1 MPKALIAMSG
11 GVDSS
16 VAAHLIY
23 SEGYECIGGT
33 MKLITKHSTENSCCT
48 SDDIE
53 DARSVA
59 NKIGMP
65 YHVFDFEDAFRE
77 KVIDKFIDCYEKGGT
92 PNPCV
97 YCNRYLKFE
106 KLLDKAIELGCDY
119 VATGHYAQIEFNGE
133 RYILKKAVDSSKD
146 QSYFLYS
153 LTQEQLK
160 RTLLPLGGLTKEEAR
175 KIAEENGFINSRKKD
190 SQDICFVPD
199 GDYVSVIKKFTGKS
213 YADGNFI
220 DRQGNVLGRH
230 KGIINYTVGQRK
242 GLGLA
247 LKEPMYV
254 SDKCIKDNTVILARN
269 DELYSKELN
278 ATDFNWIL
286 YEKPPQEFRAKARIR
301 YRQEEQWATIW
312 VIDEK
317 NISIEFDEPQR
328 AIAKG
333 QAVVLYDEDIVVG
346 GGTIV

>member
-16 VAAHLIY
+16 VAAFLINNQ
-23 SEGYECIGGT
+23 GYECIGGT
-33 MKLITKHSTENSCCT
+33 MKLINKYSTENACCT

-59 NKIGMP
+59 EKIGMP

-77 KVIDKFIDCYEKGGT
+77 KVIDNFIECYEKGGT

-106 KLLDKAIELGCDY
+106 KLLDKAIELDCDY
-119 VATGHYAQIEFNGE
+119 VATGHYAQVEFNGE
-133 RYILKKAVDSSKD
+133 RYILKKAVDSAKD

-160 RTLLPLGGLTKEEAR
+160 HTLLPLGGLTKEEAR
-175 KIAEENGFINSRKKD
+175 KIAEENNFTNSRKKD

-199 GDYVSVIKKFTGKS
+199 GDYVSVIKNITGKT
-213 YADGNFI
+213 YPDGSFV
-220 DRQGNVLGRH
+220 DRQGNILGRH
-230 KGIINYTVGQRK
+230 KGIINYTIGQRK
-242 GLGLA
+242 GLGLS

-254 SDKCIKDNTVILARN
+254 CDKCMENNTVILGKN
-269 DELYSKELN
+269 DDLYSKQLK

-286 YEKPPQEFRAKARIR
+286 YENPPQEIRVKARIR
-301 YRQEEQWATIW
+301 YRQEEQWATVR

-317 NISIEFDEPQR
+317 NVSIEFDEPQR

-333 QAVVLYDEDIVVG
+333 QAVVLYQEDVVVG
-346 GGTIV
+346 GGTIE

>member
-1 MPKALIAMSG
+1 MPKALVAMSG

-16 VAAHLIY
+16 VAAFLIHKQ
-23 SEGYECIGGT
+23 GYECMGGT
-33 MKLITKHSTENSCCT
+33 MKLIDKHSIENACCT

-65 YHVFDFEDAFRE
+65 YEVFDFEDDFKE
-77 KVIDKFIDCYEKGGT
+77 KVIDNFIDCYEKGGT
-92 PNPCV
+92 PNPCI

-106 KLLDKAIELGCDY
+106 KLLTKAMDLGCDY

-133 RYILKKAVDSSKD
+133 RYILKKAVDSTKD

-160 RTLLPLGGLTKEEAR
+160 HTLLPLGELTKEEAR

-199 GDYVSVIKKFTGKS
+199 GDYVSVIKKFTGKK
-213 YADGNFI
+213 YPAGNFI
-220 DRQGNVLGRH
+220 DKDGNVLGTH
-230 KGIINYTVGQRK
+230 KGIINYTIGQRK
-242 GLGLA
+242 GLGLS

-254 SDKCIKDNTVILARN
+254 CDKSIKENAVILGKS
-269 DELYSKELN
+269 EQLYQKELK

-286 YEKPPQEFRAKARIR
+286 YENPPQEFRAKARIR
-301 YRQEEQWATIW
+301 YRQEEQWAIIR
-312 VIDEK
+312 VKDLK
-317 NISIEFDEPQR
+317 NVSIEFDEPQR

-333 QAVVLYDEDIVVG
+333 QAVVLYSDDIVIG
-346 GGTIV
+346 GGTIE

>member
-1 MPKALIAMSG
+1 MAKALIAMSG

-16 VAAHLIY
+16 VAAHLVY
-23 SEGYECIGGT
+23 NKGYECIGGT
-33 MKLITKHSTENSCCT
+33 MKLINKESDENACCT
-48 SDDIE
+48 SSDIE

-59 NKIGMP
+59 NRIGMP
-65 YHVFDFEDAFRE
+65 YEVFDFEDDFKE

-106 KLLDKAIELGCDY
+106 KLLDKALELGCDY

-133 RYILKKAVDSSKD
+133 RYILKKAVDEVKD

-160 RTLLPLGGLTKEEAR
+160 HTLLPLGGLTKEETR

-199 GDYVSVIKKFTGKS
+199 GDYVSVIKKFTGKN
-213 YADGNFI
+213 YPDGNFI
-220 DRQGNVLGRH
+220 DKQGNVLGRH
-230 KGIINYTVGQRK
+230 NGIICYTIGQRK

-254 SDKCIKDNTVILARN
+254 CDKCIEENTVVLAKN
-269 DELYSKELN
+269 DELYSREVK

-286 YEKPPQEFRAKARIR
+286 YENPPQEFRAKARIR
-301 YRQEEQWATIW
+301 YRQEEQWATVR
-312 VIDEK
+312 VIDER
-317 NISIEFDEPQR
+317 NVSIEFDEPQR

-333 QAVVLYDEDIVVG
+333 QAVVLYNDSIVIG
-346 GGTIV
+346 GGTIE

>member
-1 MPKALIAMSG
+1 MAKTLIAMSG

-16 VAAHLIY
+16 VAAQLIY
-23 SEGYECIGGT
+23 NEGYDCIGGT
-33 MKLITKHSTENSCCT
+33 MKLINKLSDENACCT
-48 SDDIE
+48 SDDIN
-53 DARSVA
+53 DARLVA
-59 NKIGMP
+59 EKIGIP
-65 YHVFDFEDAFRE
+65 YEVFDFEDAFRQ

-106 KLLDKAIELGCDY
+106 KLLDKALELGCDY
-119 VATGHYAQIEFNGE
+119 VATGHYAQIEYNGE
-133 RYILKKAVDSSKD
+133 RYILKKAVDTTKD

-160 RTLLPLGGLTKEEAR
+160 HTLLPLGGLTKEEAR
-175 KIAEENGFINSRKKD
+175 KIAEANGFINSRKKD

-199 GDYVSVIKKFTGKS
+199 GDYVSVIKNITGKN
-213 YADGNFI
+213 YPDGNFV
-220 DRQGNVLGRH
+220 DKQGNVLGRH
-230 KGIINYTVGQRK
+230 KGIINYTIGQRK

-247 LKEPMYV
+247 LQEPMYV
-254 SDKCIKDNTVILARN
+254 CDKSIKENTVVLATG

-286 YEKPPQEFRAKARIR
+286 YENPPQEFRAKARIR
-301 YRQEEQWATIW
+301 YRQEEQWATVR
-312 VIDEK
+312 VIDDK
-317 NISIEFDEPQR
+317 NVSIEFDEPQR

-333 QAVVLYDEDIVVG
+333 QAVVLYQDSIVVG
-346 GGTIV
+346 GGTIE

>member
-1 MPKALIAMSG
+1 MAKTLIAMSG

-16 VAAHLIY
+16 VAAQLIY
-23 SEGYECIGGT
+23 NQGYDCIGGT
-33 MKLITKHSTENSCCT
+33 MKLIDKHSADSSCCT
-48 SDDIE
+48 SDDIK

-59 NKIGMP
+59 EKIGMP
-65 YHVFDFEDAFRE
+65 YEVFDFEDAFRE
-77 KVIDKFIDCYEKGGT
+77 KVIDKFIECYEKGGT

-106 KLLDKAIELGCDY
+106 KLVDKALELGCDY

-133 RYILKKAVDSSKD
+133 RYILKKAVDIAKD

-160 RTLLPLGGLTKEEAR
+160 HTLLPLGGLTKEEAR
-175 KIAEENGFINSRKKD
+175 KIAEDNGFINSRKKD

-199 GDYVSVIKKFTGKS
+199 GDYVSVIKNITGKT
-213 YADGNFI
+213 YPDGNFV
-220 DRQGNVLGRH
+220 DSKGNVLGRH
-230 KGIINYTVGQRK
+230 KGIINYTIGQRK
-242 GLGLA
+242 GLGVA
-247 LKEPMYV
+247 LQEPMYV
-254 SDKCIKDNTVILARN
+254 CDKCIEDNTVVLAKN
-269 DELYSKELN
+269 EDLYMKNLQ

-286 YEKPPQEFRAKARIR
+286 YENPPKEFRAKARIR
-301 YRQEEQWATIW
+301 YRQEEQWATIR
-312 VIDEK
+312 VIDSK
-317 NISIEFDEPQR
+317 NVSIEFDEPQR

-333 QAVVLYDEDIVVG
+333 QAVVLYQDSIVIG

>member
-1 MPKALIAMSG
+1 MAKALIAMSG

-16 VAAHLIY
+16 VAAQLIY
-23 SEGYECIGGT
+23 NAGYDCIGGT
-33 MKLITKHSTENSCCT
+33 MKLIDKHSADSSCCT
-48 SDDIE
+48 SDDIK

-59 NKIGMP
+59 EKIGMP
-65 YHVFDFEDAFRE
+65 YEVFDFEDAFRE
-77 KVIDKFIDCYEKGGT
+77 KVIDKFIECYEKGGT

-106 KLLDKAIELGCDY
+106 KLLEKAMELGCDY

-133 RYILKKAVDSSKD
+133 RYILKKALDSSKD

-160 RTLLPLGGLTKEEAR
+160 HTLLPLGGLTKEEAR
-175 KIAEENGFINSRKKD
+175 KIAEDNGFINSRKKD

-199 GDYVSVIKKFTGKS
+199 GDYVSVIKNITGKN
-213 YADGNFI
+213 YPEGNFV
-220 DRQGNVLGRH
+220 DKEGKVLGKH
-230 KGIINYTVGQRK
+230 KGIINYTIGQRK

-254 SDKCIKDNTVILARN
+254 CDKCIEENTVVLATN
-269 DELYSKELN
+269 DELYEKTLQ

-286 YEKPPQEFRAKARIR
+286 YENPPQEFRAKARIR
-301 YRQEEQWATIW
+301 YRQEEQWATIR
-312 VIDEK
+312 VIDNK
-317 NISIEFDEPQR
+317 NVSIEFDEPQR

-333 QAVVLYDEDIVVG
+333 QAVVLYDREIVVG
-346 GGTIV
+346 GGTII

>member
-23 SEGYECIGGT
+23 NEGYECIGAT
-33 MKLITKHSTENSCCT
+33 MKLIDKHSEDSSCCT
-48 SDDIE
+48 SDDIK
-53 DARSVA
+53 DARLVA
-59 NKIGMP
+59 EKIGMP
-65 YHVFDFEDAFRE
+65 YEVFDFNDAFRE

-133 RYILKKAVDSSKD
+133 RYILKKAVDNAKD

-175 KIAEENGFINSRKKD
+175 KIAEDNGFINSRKKD

-199 GDYVSVIKKFTGKS
+199 GDYVSVIKNITGKS
-213 YADGNFI
+213 YPNGNFV
-220 DRQGNVLGRH
+220 DKEGNVLGRH
-230 KGIINYTVGQRK
+230 KGIINYTIGQRK

-247 LKEPMYV
+247 LKQPMYV
-254 SDKCIKDNTVILARN
+254 CDKCIQDNTVVLATS
-269 DELYSKELN
+269 DELYKKSLQ

-286 YEKPPQEFRAKARIR
+286 YKNPPQEFRAKARIR
-301 YRQEEQWATIW
+301 YRQEEQWATIR
-312 VIDEK
+312 VIDNK
-317 NISIEFDEPQR
+317 NVSIEFDEPQR

-333 QAVVLYDEDIVVG
+333 QAVVLYSDSTVIG
-346 GGTIV
+346 GGTII